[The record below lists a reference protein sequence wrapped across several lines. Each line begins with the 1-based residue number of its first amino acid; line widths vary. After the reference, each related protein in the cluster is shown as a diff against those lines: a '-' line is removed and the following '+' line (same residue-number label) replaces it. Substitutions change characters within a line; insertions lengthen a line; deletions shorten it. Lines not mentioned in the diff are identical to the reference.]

1 MGQGVTCY
9 PCSFPFLFL
18 FDQPRLFSPLSLHAR
33 VNRART
39 VESANQFMRQTD
51 LCAFVEKDT
60 REGIAKKARFQ
71 LDCETSSNCGNN
83 PFQSQCGSCIM
94 ETATR
99 WTVLQ

>member
-1 MGQGVTCY
+1 M
-9 PCSFPFLFL
+9 
-18 FDQPRLFSPLSLHAR
+18 D
-33 VNRART
+33 RARI
-39 VESANQFMRQTD
+39 VGPANQFMRQTA

-83 PFQSQCGSCIM
+83 PFRSQCDSCIM

-99 WTVLQ
+99 WAVLQ